1 MAKGTKPEL
10 NGQTESNESDFDKIM
25 AAVAANDYEALNA
38 LEQEEQDEVE
48 DVNDE
53 AEENVNK
60 DEIQD
65 DPEDTQETGLN
76 SAAEGEDPNAAEAP
90 LDYKAENERL
100 LQEVHRYKSDAGRV
114 PNLQRRLAELEKEL
128 RAKPTPAARNPE
140 PQVSE
145 ATSKLPPE
153 LQQKLDALRE
163 IDPDLATILEAI
175 RDNSQ
180 QGAIQYTEQQ
190 LRQMEEEREEL
201 QARAF
206 YDEQLQ
212 QLEQAVPDAMKI
224 FSMPQWPEW
233 KAGLT
238 PGQRAMTESGYA
250 SDMVIAIN
258 AYKHYLQ
265 QTGQLQNPQAP
276 VAQPTAEELEAK
288 KVQEARA
295 RRQDTAVN
303 SKGTPAKR
311 EEPFDENKFFAEMY
325 EKIGKETHILK

>member
-1 MAKGTKPEL
+1 MAKGTKQDL
-10 NGQTESNESDFDKIM
+10 NGQTESNESDFDKVM
-25 AAVAANDYEALNA
+25 AAVAANDYDALSAYENG
-38 LEQEEQDEVE
+38 EQEEEEV
-48 DVNDE
+48 VNDN

-65 DPEDTQETGLN
+65 NPDEEEEQAAVEVDDTDTDTAGDL
-76 SAAEGEDPNAAEAP
+76 P
-90 LDYKAENERL
+90 DYKAENERL

-128 RAKPTPAARNPE
+128 RARVTPPARNPD
-140 PQVSE
+140 PQESAV
-145 ATSKLPPE
+145 AGALPPE
-153 LQQKLDALRE
+153 LKKRVDALRE
-163 IDPDLATILEAI
+163 IDPDLADTLELLGTS
-175 RDNSQ
+175 SQ

-190 LRQMEEEREEL
+190 LRQMEEEREEQ

-206 YDEQLQ
+206 YDEQLAE
-212 QLEQAVPDAMKI
+212 LERAVPEAMQV
-224 FSMPQWPEW
+224 FSLPQWPEW

-258 AYKHYLQ
+258 AFKHYLQ
-265 QTGQLQNPQAP
+265 STGQLPNNAVQAP
-276 VAQPTAEELEAK
+276 QPTAAELEAK

-303 SKGTPAKR
+303 TRGTPAKR
-311 EEPFDENKFFAEMY
+311 EEPFDSDKFFAEMY
-325 EKIGKETHILK
+325 EKVGKETHILKS

>member
-38 LEQEEQDEVE
+38 LEQEEQNEVE

-65 DPEDTQETGLN
+65 DPEDTQETEVN

-265 QTGQLQNPQAP
+265 QTGQMPAPQAP

-311 EEPFDENKFFAEMY
+311 EEPFDENKFFTEMY
-325 EKIGKETHILK
+325 QKIGKETHILK